1 MVSTFVSI
9 VDYTQ
14 SLLFGVVCCTS
25 KKYQWKN
32 CYCTTG
38 SCRSDVDTLW
48 YTDINFFFHLFFLT
62 RTTDCQKGG
71 TAHGW
76 YSWESPTKTDFIWT
90 TFVLVIQTVE
100 HGLTLEVLCVS
111 SKVCWFRCRED
122 FFSVDLHNFC
132 FQCPCNVGQKA
143 QNQKLFSFSLDI
155 DNTWRLWSLLT
166 IFGQYHYR

>member
-1 MVSTFVSI
+1 MWSVAQVKNISEKIVIAPQGAVGVTLIHCGTLTSI
-9 VDYTQ
+9 
-14 SLLFGVVCCTS
+14 
-25 KKYQWKN
+25 
-32 CYCTTG
+32 
-38 SCRSDVDTLW
+38 
-48 YTDINFFFHLFFLT
+48 FFFHLFFLT

-132 FQCPCNVGQKA
+132 FQPLQCSAKVTEPKA
-143 QNQKLFSFSLDI
+143 FFIQL
-155 DNTWRLWSLLT
+155 
-166 IFGQYHYR
+166 GH

>member
-1 MVSTFVSI
+1 MKSDGLYICIHCRLQAVPP
-9 VDYTQ
+9 
-14 SLLFGVVCCTS
+14 FGVVCCTS

-38 SCRSDVDTLW
+38 ICRSDVDTLW
-48 YTDINFFFHLFFLT
+48 CTDINFFFHLFFLT

-76 YSWESPTKTDFIWT
+76 YSWESPTKTDFIWS

-100 HGLTLEVLCVS
+100 HGLTLEVICVS

-132 FQCPCNVGQKA
+132 FQPLQCSAKSTEPKA
-143 QNQKLFSFSLDI
+143 FFIQLGH
-155 DNTWRLWSLLT
+155 W
-166 IFGQYHYR
+166 